1 MRHYGIHDS
10 CTIKTTTTELNS
22 VRIRK
27 LQHKTAT
34 KVAEFCQDKKAATQE
49 EVAQIPVKKEL

>member
-10 CTIKTTTTELNS
+10 CTIKTTTTTTELNS

-27 LQHKTAT
+27 LQHKTET
-34 KVAEFCQDKKAATQE
+34 KVAEFCQNKKAAIQYC
-49 EVAQIPVKKEL
+49 KKSG